1 MIFTLWET
9 TNIDCLSPT
18 IQNHDETMF
27 LQFRAKALG
36 TPRPNILWQKDEVS
50 PIANDISIQIL
61 DIYEFANLGIG
72 PQCDVQDPI
81 FITEGIEI
89 EEETDGS
96 TLTVHNLQL
105 EDQVFKM
112 DLYLYGFLVH
122 ILFLSQ

>member
-1 MIFTLWET
+1 M
-9 TNIDCLSPT
+9 NIGCLSPT
-18 IQNHDETMF
+18 IQNHHDTMF

-50 PIANDISIQIL
+50 PIATDISNIC
-61 DIYEFANLGIG
+61 IYEFANLGIS
-72 PQCDVQDPI
+72 PQFDVQDPI

-112 DLYLYGFLVH
+112 DLYSYGFLVH
-122 ILFLSQ
+122 IPFLSQ

>member
-1 MIFTLWET
+1 
-9 TNIDCLSPT
+9 
-18 IQNHDETMF
+18 MF

-50 PIANDISIQIL
+50 PIATDISIQIL
-61 DIYEFANLGIG
+61 VHMYEFANLGISLHF
-72 PQCDVQDPI
+72 DVQDPI

-112 DLYLYGFLVH
+112 NLYLYGFLVN
-122 ILFLSQ
+122 IFFSLSQWT

>member
-1 MIFTLWET
+1 M
-9 TNIDCLSPT
+9 NISCLSPT
-18 IQNHDETMF
+18 IQNHDDTMF

-50 PIANDISIQIL
+50 PIATYISIQIL
-61 DIYEFANLGIG
+61 VHEFANLGIS
-72 PQCDVQDPI
+72 PQFDVQDPI

-112 DLYLYGFLVH
+112 DLYLNGFLVY
-122 ILFLSQ
+122 ILFLSK

>member
-1 MIFTLWET
+1 MMI
-9 TNIDCLSPT
+9 
-18 IQNHDETMF
+18 QMF

-50 PIANDISIQIL
+50 PIAAYISIQIL
-61 DIYEFANLGIG
+61 VHEFANLGIS
-72 PQCDVQDPI
+72 PQFEVQDPI

-105 EDQVFKM
+105 EDQVFRWICILM
-112 DLYLYGFLVH
+112 DFSTYS
-122 ILFLSQ
+122 FLSQQKLIDRD